1 MADRNGYIGRA
12 PSDSSVIVARQTF
25 SPTGVTTDFTFS
37 SGYTVG
43 YFDIFINGVKMIE
56 GSDYTSTNGLTFSV
70 LNGGVTSGD
79 VIEGVAYKAF
89 NLVDGKVG
97 ILSAG
102 SLIGN
107 ANNLNFVGTG
117 NTFLLNGT
125 TVDIAISGGG
135 GGAGAGGT
143 WSTNASGIHTTKNVG
158 IGTILPTGNLEVSGN
173 DGVNISN
180 ATRTG
185 SNGAQ
190 WRFIPHNGGAGESP
204 TNLRLYEGAGATE
217 VINITKTGLIGVNT
231 MAPGTLLELK
241 GESSKEATVTFNRQ
255 PVQGTND
262 GIIGQFLFEN
272 ATDSVA
278 LLAVKRESALDDAYI
293 QFATQPAGGGL
304 TERLRIDSNGRLL
317 LGATSHSNLIRLG
330 QAFAVATTDQFGGG
344 SFTGFNGT
352 TASEGPVLDLQRS
365 RATTKSP
372 GTVVASGDRLGSL
385 VFRGDDGT
393 DFADAAFML
402 GEVDGTPNGGFVP
415 GRLTFYTGTTSAVPA
430 ERLRISSA
438 GNVGIGENSPYYKL
452 HLKTDNSATSL
463 SGGTSGNWGSDG
475 IRIENSNNTAG
486 SLSLAHFRNFDADW
500 HIGSKY
506 VASNISDFVFF
517 AEGNEKL
524 RILSDGT
531 TSVGALSAT
540 PGTIAAGSLVVTN
553 SNAGFFSNVGGDA
566 KFGSSDNN
574 NVIFQ
579 VNGAEKVRIATSGQ
593 IGLGGANYGTS
604 GQVLTSNGSA
614 SAPSWQDTSGGITTE
629 AFTSSGIVTAVRLGT
644 AVDHKITATGI
655 TTITSSGSGTEGESH
670 TIRIVNSGIATV
682 GFSTYFLFPSGSAPS
697 LPTADGA
704 ISLISFTVHDSV
716 GAGCTQLLAGASVNF
731 S

>member
-56 GSDYTSTNGLTFSV
+56 GSDYTSTDGLTFSV

-135 GGAGAGGT
+135 AGAGGT

-185 SNGAQ
+185 SNGAM
-190 WRFIPHNGGAGESP
+190 WRFIPHNGGLGESL
-204 TNLRLYEGAGATE
+204 TNLRLYEGVSATE

-231 MAPGTLLELK
+231 MAPGTLLELT

-255 PVQGTND
+255 PVQSTND
-262 GIIGQFLFEN
+262 GTIGQFIFEN

-278 LLAVKRESALDDAYI
+278 LLAVKRESAADDAYI

-352 TASEGPVLDLQRS
+352 TASEGPILDLQRS

-385 VFRGDDGT
+385 VFRGDDGI

-415 GRLTFYTGTTSAVPA
+415 GRFTFYTGTTSAVPV
-430 ERLRISSA
+430 ERLRIDSL
-438 GNVGIGENSPYYKL
+438 GNALVGTTDTSVFSNS
-452 HLKTDNSATSL
+452 
-463 SGGTSGNWGSDG
+463 SGNGIVLRGGQAIDIARSNDLQLTLNRMGNDG
-475 IRIENSNNTAG
+475 PHIAFYKGGGVKSYIST
-486 SLSLAHFRNFDADW
+486 RNDAFCID
-500 HIGSKY
+500 
-506 VASNISDFVFF
+506 VNAS
-517 AEGNEKL
+517 ERL

-531 TSVGALSAT
+531 TSVGTLSAT

-614 SAPSWQDTSGGITTE
+614 SAPSWQDASGITTE